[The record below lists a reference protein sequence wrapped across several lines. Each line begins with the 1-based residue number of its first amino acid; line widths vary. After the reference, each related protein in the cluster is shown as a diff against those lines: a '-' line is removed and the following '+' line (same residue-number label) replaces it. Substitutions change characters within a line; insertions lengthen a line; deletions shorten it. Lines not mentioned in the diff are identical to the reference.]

1 MRDDSKL
8 TFEDKLRRAVNQ
20 VTWEKWEAMSTDT
33 ILEVI
38 FNSLGETER
47 INTLDGEV
55 VSAYVVE
62 RSRT

>member
-1 MRDDSKL
+1 M
-8 TFEDKLRRAVNQ
+8 
-20 VTWEKWEAMSTDT
+20 TWEKWEAMSTDT